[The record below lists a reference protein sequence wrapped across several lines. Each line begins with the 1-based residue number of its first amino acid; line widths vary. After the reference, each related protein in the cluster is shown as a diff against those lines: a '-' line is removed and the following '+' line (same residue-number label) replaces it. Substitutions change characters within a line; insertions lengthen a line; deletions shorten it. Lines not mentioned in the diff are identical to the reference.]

1 MYCRQLHVGYLD
13 LYVINSPT
21 ARQDCEPVSERCST
35 SSLNATGYCPKTVKR
50 LTTETRP
57 DRCDDGTAEPE
68 TRISLVLNDSF
79 RPVHLHYTHLRDFR
93 GPGFFDYI
101 ATGREC
107 STLEWKAWTKLHNSQ
122 ESKHRKAH
130 YLGEAYWNAGHT
142 PHLHFHT
149 GAVRAQCE
157 LSTQKKLAFLHILTS
172 NITVIAVNMLTTYG
186 WHTSQRESCQQSTDN
201 ALKS

>member
-93 GPGFFDYI
+93 GPGF
-101 ATGREC
+101 
-107 STLEWKAWTKLHNSQ
+107 L
-122 ESKHRKAH
+122 
-130 YLGEAYWNAGHT
+130 
-142 PHLHFHT
+142 
-149 GAVRAQCE
+149 
-157 LSTQKKLAFLHILTS
+157 
-172 NITVIAVNMLTTYG
+172 
-186 WHTSQRESCQQSTDN
+186 
-201 ALKS
+201 